1 MLKRIITS
9 IVAILILL
17 PVFIFSDTWVFPIVV
32 SLVCAIGCYE
42 MISCVGQKKN
52 LIVSIPLYIE
62 ALFFPNFLRYCSTM
76 GKMDDFIKIAIF
88 CVFGTILYV
97 FAVAVFQTEKMAVTE
112 AGLIASATVY
122 IIAGLTCLV
131 YVRDILFPGLAMFL
145 LCLVCAFAT
154 DIFAYFTGY
163 LFGKHKLIPA
173 VSPKKTVEG
182 AIGGVVFCVIFLV
195 LFGFIVEATVVGA
208 DANYLVLAI
217 GGVFISVVSQ
227 IGDLV
232 MSLIKRKYG
241 IKDYGKLFPGHGGV
255 LDRCDSI
262 LAVTI
267 VITVIGTYFS
277 MFN

>member
-1 MLKRIITS
+1 MLKRIITA
-9 IVAILILL
+9 IVAVIIVL
-17 PVFIFSDTWVFPIVV
+17 PVIIFSNTWVFPIVV
-32 SLVCAIGCYE
+32 AAVAAIGCFE
-42 MISCVGQKKN
+42 MVSCVGQKKN
-52 LIVSIPLYIE
+52 LVVSIPIYIE
-62 ALFFPNFLRYCSTM
+62 ALFFPIFVRFCSIT
-76 GKMDDFIKIAIF
+76 GNMDTFIKIAVF
-88 CVFGTILYV
+88 CILGTILYI
-97 FAVAVFQTEKMAVTE
+97 FAVAVFQNEKIQVTE
-112 AGLIASATVY
+112 AGLMASAVVY
-122 IIAGLTCLV
+122 IIAAFTCLV
-131 YVRDILFPGLAMFL
+131 YVRDFMYPGLFIFL
-145 LCLVCAFAT
+145 LCLVCSFAT

-182 AIGGVVFCVIFLV
+182 AIGGVIFCVLFL
-195 LFGFIVEATVVGA
+195 LLLGFIIEKTTGAT
-208 DANYLVLAI
+208 ANYLVLAI

-255 LDRCDSI
+255 LDRCDSV

-267 VITVIGTYFS
+267 VITIIGTYFS

>member
-1 MLKRIITS
+1 M
-9 IVAILILL
+9 
-17 PVFIFSDTWVFPIVV
+17 
-32 SLVCAIGCYE
+32 
-42 MISCVGQKKN
+42 
-52 LIVSIPLYIE
+52 
-62 ALFFPNFLRYCSTM
+62 
-76 GKMDDFIKIAIF
+76 
-88 CVFGTILYV
+88 
-97 FAVAVFQTEKMAVTE
+97 
-112 AGLIASATVY
+112 
-122 IIAGLTCLV
+122 
-131 YVRDILFPGLAMFL
+131 
-145 LCLVCAFAT
+145 
-154 DIFAYFTGY
+154 
-163 LFGKHKLIPA
+163 
-173 VSPKKTVEG
+173 
-182 AIGGVVFCVIFLV
+182 IFLV